1 MNENGSMMNGAP
13 GRENGSDSG
22 SDKNDKR
29 VNGVENCEIDLESNY
44 DPGKNTLC

>member
-1 MNENGSMMNGAP
+1 MNENGSRMNGAP

-29 VNGVENCEIDLESNY
+29 VISLEKIRAFKS
-44 DPGKNTLC
+44 KRVSKE